1 MPDQI
6 VDLPVFAMS
15 LNFPDASLRQPTT
28 LTSAAWPALDAEDRA
43 APGGRV
49 SVWLVAT
56 SPTDTIRTEAKR
68 SVLRV
73 ERLGFSGVGFAA
85 NSNGSHITDQ
95 IYQTGAG
102 NEKAPSYN
110 AVYKMGSRAP

>member
-49 SVWLVAT
+49 SV
-56 SPTDTIRTEAKR
+56 
-68 SVLRV
+68 
-73 ERLGFSGVGFAA
+73 
-85 NSNGSHITDQ
+85 
-95 IYQTGAG
+95 
-102 NEKAPSYN
+102 
-110 AVYKMGSRAP
+110 

>member
-56 SPTDTIRTEAKR
+56 PPTDTIRTEAT
-68 SVLRV
+68 SVLRI
-73 ERLGFSGVGFAA
+73 ERLGSAGVSSAA
-85 NSNGSHITDQ
+85 N
-95 IYQTGAG
+95 
-102 NEKAPSYN
+102 
-110 AVYKMGSRAP
+110 